1 MSIKETIASLITD
14 ESAAH
19 KRLIEYVTGQLSQ
32 GRRLSDVV
40 EDPYVTNR
48 LNPMERRALV
58 EEPQIVAAAQNE
70 SLEELRAHLEDLASA

>member
-32 GRRLSDVV
+32 GRSLAAIV

-58 EEPQIVAAAQNE
+58 EEPEIVAAAQTE
-70 SLEELRAHLEDLASA
+70 SLEEIRTRLEELASS

>member
-32 GRRLSDVV
+32 GRSLAAIVD
-40 EDPYVTNR
+40 DPYVTNR

-58 EEPQIVAAAQNE
+58 EEPEIVAAAQAE
-70 SLEELRAHLEDLASA
+70 SLEEIRTRLEELASS

>member
-32 GRRLSDVV
+32 GRSLAASV

-58 EEPQIVAAAQNE
+58 EEPEIVAAAQAE
-70 SLEELRAHLEDLASA
+70 SLEEIRTRLEELASS

>member
-1 MSIKETIASLITD
+1 MSIKETIASLLTD

-32 GRRLSDVV
+32 GRSLAAIV

-58 EEPQIVAAAQNE
+58 EEPDIVAAAQAE
-70 SLEELRAHLEDLASA
+70 SLEEIRTRLEELASS